1 MPGGRLHWRA
11 GHQLGTSHT
20 DGDTQMGRHAS
31 HSRARARS
39 GLAGRPAL
47 LGGLAV
53 LLVAVLAAGLL
64 WWTSREDDAVAVG
77 CTDEQTVRVTVAPE
91 AESLVGGLLAEPTAL
106 DEDSCAVAEVTAEE
120 PLQTLADL
128 GALAAPELPQ
138 VWVPDSSLWAARAGD
153 AGLTPAGSLATSPL
167 VLATSRA
174 AAEGL
179 GWLTTPPTWG
189 EALTT
194 DRPLAVPDLAA
205 SAEGL
210 SVLAAVRQSLGGG
223 EAADNAVVQ
232 AVLAAGRGDVPTA
245 ADAITAGTEGGADA
259 PLVPVSEQEVLTA
272 NRAAGSDSL
281 VAVYPR
287 DGSPSL
293 DYPVLQV
300 SAADEAQAAV
310 EAVTGVLTGAEVGD
324 RARAA
329 GFRDLEGTAPDGA
342 GLGTGVQEAA
352 PAAMQLDAAALQALL
367 GRLSSLAT
375 PSRLLTVIDVSTSMN
390 APAGSGT
397 RATLARDAT
406 KSALTLLPDSYSG
419 GVWAFASQLD
429 GAVDHVELA
438 PLRPFGADVGGKTQR
453 QLLTEQFDAI
463 PSLLAPGGT
472 GLYDTTLAAVRAAR
486 EAYDPASVNSVVLI
500 TDGENEDDAGIQLDE
515 LLATLRS
522 EADPARPV
530 KVIGIALGPDADL
543 DALEQVGAATGGAAY
558 QALDPEDLQGV
569 LFDAIRRRG

>member
-1 MPGGRLHWRA
+1 
-11 GHQLGTSHT
+11 
-20 DGDTQMGRHAS
+20 MGRHAS